1 MASRNQASGGKI
13 MSLWVADIS
22 AHNPNY
28 AQIIKDNDAV
38 IVKVTEGLSY
48 VNPLAN
54 AQIEAT
60 LKANKGLGLYHF
72 IVGGLDVKAQ
82 AQYFYNNAKNYIDRA
97 GVVVILDWEKPSG
110 YPSLSGNE
118 PKVFLDE
125 LYRLTGKRGL
135 NYISHSDF
143 ISPNY
148 EWSDITPDYSLW
160 VAGYPVNKGD
170 AFSSTLQQ
178 WADTNYFSNA
188 RYKNAVVAM
197 WQYDSVP
204 YDRSIFY
211 GDMNAW
217 KAYGTKNGKAVVSK
231 PAPSNPA
238 PAATPNPAPV
248 GSIQQFK
255 NVGNHFT
262 NTGTFTVDKIENIN
276 GMWQMINYNLAGGK
290 DADWTLNGIPLDIL
304 DNVTRG
310 NNAPTQV
317 GDKMKFASGYDNGTI
332 DKYDQGTNGV
342 GIVFGNYGIVWFNA
356 DAFIKL

>member
-1 MASRNQASGGKI
+1 

-22 AHNPNY
+22 AHNTDY
-28 AQIIKDNDAV
+28 SQIIKDNDAI

-48 VNPLAN
+48 INPLAN

-60 LKANKGLGLYHF
+60 LQANKGLGLYHF

-82 AQYFYNNAKNYIDRA
+82 AQYFYNNAKNYIDKD
-97 GVVVILDWEKPSG
+97 GVIVILDWERPSG
-110 YPSLSGNE
+110 YPSLSDDE

-125 LYRLTGKRGL
+125 LYRITGKKGL
-135 NYISHSDF
+135 NYISNSDF
-143 ISPNY
+143 ISANY
-148 EWSDITPDYSLW
+148 EWSDITSDYSLW
-160 VAGYPVNKGD
+160 IAGYPVNKGD

-178 WADTNYFSNA
+178 WADANYFNNA
-188 RYKNAVVAM
+188 RYNNAVVAM

-217 KAYGTKNGKAVVSK
+217 VAYGTKNGKAVISK
-231 PAPSNPA
+231 PTTAETTSSTT
-238 PAATPNPAPV
+238 ATSTTATV

-255 NVGNHFT
+255 NAGNHFT
-262 NTGTFTVDKIENIN
+262 NTGTFTVDKIQNVN
-276 GMWQMINYNLAGGK
+276 GMWQMINYNLAGGN
-290 DADWTLNGIPLDIL
+290 DADWTNNGIPLAIL

-310 NNAPTQV
+310 NDAPTQV
-317 GDKMKFASGYDNGTI
+317 GDEMKFASGYDTGTI
-332 DKYDQGTNGV
+332 DQYDQATNGV
-342 GIVFGNYGIVWFNA
+342 GIVFGNYGIIWFNA

>member
-1 MASRNQASGGKI
+1 

-110 YPSLSGNE
+110 YPALSGNE

-135 NYISHSDF
+135 NYISNSDF

-160 VAGYPVNKGD
+160 IAGYPVNKGD

-178 WADTNYFSNA
+178 WADANYFSNA
-188 RYKNAVVAM
+188 RYKSAVVAM

-238 PAATPNPAPV
+238 PAATPKPATV
-248 GSIQQFK
+248 DQVL
-255 NVGNHFT
+255 NVGDFFKAKHNYR
-262 NTGTFTVDKIENIN
+262 VDELANVYGIDQIVSYE
-276 GMWQMINYNLAGGK
+276 LAGGSDCSWLNNGLNVASVDK
-290 DADWTLNGIPLDIL
+290 TDANGNITADQYLN
-304 DNVTRG
+304 
-310 NNAPTQV
+310 V
-317 GDKMKFASGYDNGTI
+317 GDHFRLHSDRIPVVAVDES
-332 DKYDQGTNGV
+332 TNGV
-342 GIVFGNYGIVWFNA
+342 AFDTRSGRVWANA
-356 DAFIKL
+356 STLTEVK